1 MFDLI
6 LGAGSGSDGSGPSWL
21 RRRVGKTRRR
31 WPKRCCGARFHT
43 GLGQGGSPQHGELH
57 WVHRVGDWGF
67 AGARRGEGRRRFA
80 GEQFSPDSEGAHGK
94 RSTDN
99 FLTLVCG
106 FASMW
111 PSQRGSRAPGP
122 WWRGGAPAPGWRSTG
137 KTAPSPN
144 WWALLRKARN
154 GGAQELTGVAA

>member
-1 MFDLI
+1 MALAQ
-6 LGAGSGSDGSGPSWL
+6 GRGTAERPSNDE
-21 RRRVGKTRRR
+21 
-31 WPKRCCGARFHT
+31 A
-43 GLGQGGSPQHGELH
+43 GQGY
-57 WVHRVGDWGF
+57 
-67 AGARRGEGRRRFA
+67 A

-94 RSTDN
+94 RSANN

-106 FASMW
+106 FASVW
-111 PSQRGSRAPGP
+111 SSQRGSRAPGP